1 MRHTCLQVLTG
12 LFLTGVVMAAAQT
25 AKFEKVGS
33 IERLDPAVDA
43 ILPADAAIE
52 KIGDDCKW
60 TEGPIWVRGGYL
72 LFADIPNNC
81 IMKWTPDGR
90 LSVFMQP
97 SGYTGAE
104 PFKGIE
110 PGSNGMTMDARGRV
124 TVAGH
129 AARNV
134 WRFESLKSSAPHSGY
149 KVTVL
154 ADKYQGKRLNSP
166 NDLVYKS
173 DGSLYFTDPPYGL
186 ETQADN
192 DPKKELTFNGVFR
205 VRDAVSH
212 PPGAAP
218 DPGTVDLLISDLTR
232 PNGIAFSPDEKVLY
246 IAVSDPQ
253 RKVWMRYDVRPD
265 GTVTN
270 GKVLLDSTSSPGEGG
285 PDGIKVDRK
294 GNIYGAGPGGVWI
307 FTPEGKHLATLRIG
321 EKVANCNWG
330 DADAKTLYV
339 TASTSVY
346 RIRMKIAGIRP

>member
-1 MRHTCLQVLTG
+1 
-12 LFLTGVVMAAAQT
+12 MAAAPT
-25 AKFEKVGS
+25 TKFEKVGS
-33 IERLDPAVDA
+33 IERLDPALDA

-52 KIGDDCKW
+52 KIGDDGKW
-60 TEGPIWVRGGYL
+60 TEGPIWVREGYL
-72 LFADIPNNC
+72 LFADIPNNR
-81 IMKWTPDGR
+81 IMKWMPDGR

-97 SGYTGAE
+97 SGYMGAE
-104 PFKGIE
+104 SFKGIE

-134 WRFESLKSSAPHSGY
+134 WRFESLESKAPDGSF

-205 VRDAVSH
+205 IRDAFSH
-212 PPGAAP
+212 RAGATP
-218 DPGTVDLLISDLTR
+218 DPSKLDLLISDLTR

-253 RKVWMRYDVRPD
+253 RKVWMRYDLRPD
-265 GTVTN
+265 GTPTN
-270 GKVLLDSTSSPGEGG
+270 GSVLLDSTSSPGEGG
-285 PDGIKVDRK
+285 PDGIKVDRQ

>member
-1 MRHTCLQVLTG
+1 
-12 LFLTGVVMAAAQT
+12 
-25 AKFEKVGS
+25 
-33 IERLDPAVDA
+33 
-43 ILPADAAIE
+43 
-52 KIGDDCKW
+52 
-60 TEGPIWVRGGYL
+60 
-72 LFADIPNNC
+72 
-81 IMKWTPDGR
+81 
-90 LSVFMQP
+90 
-97 SGYTGAE
+97 
-104 PFKGIE
+104 
-110 PGSNGMTMDARGRV
+110 MTMDARGRV

-134 WRFESLKSSAPHSGY
+134 WRFESLESKAPDRF
-149 KVTVL
+149 KITVL

-192 DPKKELTFNGVFR
+192 DSKKELTFKGVFR
-205 VRDAVSH
+205 IRDAGSH
-212 PPGAAP
+212 PSGAAP
-218 DPGTVDLLISDLTR
+218 DPGKLDLLISDLAR
-232 PNGIAFSPDEKVLY
+232 PNGIAFSPDEKFLY

-253 RKVWMRYDVRPD
+253 RKAWMRYDVPSD

-270 GKVLLDSTSSPGEGG
+270 GKVLLDAKSSPGVGG

-294 GNIYGAGPGGVWI
+294 GNVYGARPGGVWI
-307 FTPEGKHLATLRIG
+307 FTPEGKHLATLRIE

>member
-1 MRHTCLQVLTG
+1 MG
-12 LFLTGVVMAAAQT
+12 ASET
-25 AKFEKVGS
+25 AKFGKAGS
-33 IERLDPAVDA
+33 IERLDPAIDA
-43 ILPADAAIE
+43 ILPADAVIE
-52 KIGDDCKW
+52 KVGDDGKW
-60 TEGPIWVRGGYL
+60 TEGPVWVREGYL
-72 LFADIPNNC
+72 LFADIPNNR

-90 LSVFMQP
+90 VSVFMHP

-104 PFKGIE
+104 PYKGVE
-110 PGSNGMTMDARGRV
+110 PGSNGMTTDARGRV

-129 AARNV
+129 AARNI
-134 WRFESLKSSAPHSGY
+134 WRFESLESKAPHSGF
-149 KVTVL
+149 KITVL

-186 ETQADN
+186 ETQADS

-205 VRDAVSH
+205 IRNAVSH
-212 PPGAAP
+212 PSGAAP
-218 DPGTVDLLISDLTR
+218 DPGKLDLVISDLTR

-253 RKVWMRYDVRPD
+253 RKVWMRYDVRSD

-270 GKVLLDSTSSPGEGG
+270 GKVLLDATSSPGVGG

-307 FTPEGKHLATLRIG
+307 FTPEGNHLATLRVG

-339 TASTSVY
+339 TASTSIY
-346 RIRMKIAGIRP
+346 RIRTKIGGIRP

>member
-1 MRHTCLQVLTG
+1 
-12 LFLTGVVMAAAQT
+12 MAAAPAT
-25 AKFEKVGS
+25 KFEKVGS

-43 ILPADAAIE
+43 ILPADAGIE
-52 KIGDDCKW
+52 KVGDDCKW

-72 LFADIPNNC
+72 LFADIPNNR
-81 IMKWTPDGR
+81 IMKWTPEGQ

-104 PFKGIE
+104 PYKGIE

-124 TVAGH
+124 TV
-129 AARNV
+129 
-134 WRFESLKSSAPHSGY
+134 WRFESLESKAPRSGF

-192 DPKKELTFNGVFR
+192 DAKKELTFNGVFR
-205 VRDAVSH
+205 IRDAFSH
-212 PPGAAP
+212 PAGAAP
-218 DPGTVDLLISDLTR
+218 DPAKLDLLISDLTR

-265 GTVTN
+265 GTVAN
-270 GKVLLDSTSSPGEGG
+270 GKVLLDSTSSPGDGG
-285 PDGIKVDRK
+285 PDGIKVDRQ
-294 GNIYGAGPGGVWI
+294 GNIYGAGPGGVWV

>member
-1 MRHTCLQVLTG
+1 
-12 LFLTGVVMAAAQT
+12 MAAAQT

-52 KIGDDCKW
+52 KVGDDGKW

-72 LFADIPNNC
+72 LFADIPNNR

-104 PFKGIE
+104 PYKGIE

-134 WRFESLKSSAPHSGY
+134 WRFESLESEAPDSGF
-149 KVTVL
+149 KVSVL

-192 DPKKELTFNGVFR
+192 DPKKDLTFNGVFR
-205 VRDAVSH
+205 IRDAVSH
-212 PPGAAP
+212 PSGAAP
-218 DPGTVDLLISDLTR
+218 
-232 PNGIAFSPDEKVLY
+232 
-246 IAVSDPQ
+246 VSSGA
-253 RKVWMRYDVRPD
+253 RR
-265 GTVTN
+265 
-270 GKVLLDSTSSPGEGG
+270 G
-285 PDGIKVDRK
+285 P
-294 GNIYGAGPGGVWI
+294 
-307 FTPEGKHLATLRIG
+307 
-321 EKVANCNWG
+321 
-330 DADAKTLYV
+330 
-339 TASTSVY
+339 
-346 RIRMKIAGIRP
+346 

>member
-1 MRHTCLQVLTG
+1 MV
-12 LFLTGVVMAAAQT
+12 AAPT

-33 IERLDPAVDA
+33 IVRLDPLVDA
-43 ILPADAAIE
+43 VLPENAVIE
-52 KIGDDCKW
+52 KIADDGKW
-60 TEGPIWVRGGYL
+60 TEGPLWVRAGYL
-72 LFADIPNNC
+72 LFADIPNNR

-97 SGYTGAE
+97 SGYTGTE

-124 TVAGH
+124 TIAGH

-134 WRFESLKSSAPHSGY
+134 WRFESLNPKNLHGHFQ
-149 KVTVL
+149 VTVL

-186 ETQADN
+186 ETQADD
-192 DPKKELTFNGVFR
+192 DPKKELKFNGVFR
-205 VRDAVSH
+205 IREAVSH
-212 PPGAAP
+212 PPGAGP
-218 DPGTVDLLISDLTR
+218 DPDKLDLLISDLTR
-232 PNGIAFSPDEKVLY
+232 PNGIAFSPDEKILY

-265 GTVTN
+265 GSVTN
-270 GKVLLDSTSSPGEGG
+270 GKVLLDSTTSPGDGG
-285 PDGIKVDRK
+285 PDGIKVDRQ

-307 FTPEGKHLATLRIG
+307 FTPQGKHLATLRIG

-330 DADAKTLYV
+330 DADGRTLYI

-346 RIRMKIAGIRP
+346 RIRTKIEGIRP

>member
-1 MRHTCLQVLTG
+1 M
-12 LFLTGVVMAAAQT
+12 TGVVMAAAQT

-134 WRFESLKSSAPHSGY
+134 WRFESLKSSAPHSGF